1 MAELTH
7 RRRGEYIQHLLK
19 ILEEH
24 PEGLQAKEALQQL
37 AKRLPPTP
45 FESADFPNSPGDRRF
60 EYYVRFSTIVP
71 VKAGWMIKTKGRWT
85 VTDDGREILHKITDP
100 EALGD
105 EISRFWKVWKSN
117 HSLEEGADA
126 AEGKQTPEEVFPSSR
141 PTLTGSLEEAEEKAW
156 GNVTQYLQ
164 QMNPYDFQKLVGA
177 LLRAMDYHV
186 DWIAPPGKDEG
197 IDIVAYTDPLG
208 MKGPRLKVQV
218 KRRADRVGFEELR
231 SFLSVLGDDDRGLYV
246 AIGGFTNDA
255 QAKARAQE
263 KRRITL
269 IDLEKL
275 FDLWIE
281 HYEKVDEESRRL
293 LPLKPI
299 YFLDFET

>member
-7 RRRGEYIQHLLK
+7 KRRGEYIQNLLK
-19 ILEEH
+19 ILSEH
-24 PEGLQAKEALQQL
+24 PEGIKAKEALQEL

-45 FESADFPNSPGDRRF
+45 YESADFPNSPGYRRY

-71 VKAGWMIKTKGRWT
+71 VKAGWMTKTKGRWAI
-85 VTDDGREILHKITDP
+85 TDDGKTILGKIKDP

-105 EISRFWKVWKSN
+105 EISRFWRVWKAN
-117 HSLEEGADA
+117 
-126 AEGKQTPEEVFPSSR
+126 QPPEETAVTTEEKHVAEEIFPAER
-141 PTLTGSLEEAEEKAW
+141 PTATGSLEEAEETAW
-156 GNVTQYLQ
+156 ANITQYLQ
-164 QMNPYDFQKLVGA
+164 QMNPYDFQKLVAA

-186 DWIAPPGKDEG
+186 DWVAPPGKDEG
-197 IDIVAYTDPLG
+197 IDIVAYADPLG
-208 MKGPRLKVQV
+208 MEGPRLKVQV

-255 QAKARAQE
+255 LAKARAQE

-275 FDLWIE
+275 FDLWVE
-281 HYEKVDEESRRL
+281 HYKRVDEESRRL

-299 YFLDFET
+299 YFLDFQN